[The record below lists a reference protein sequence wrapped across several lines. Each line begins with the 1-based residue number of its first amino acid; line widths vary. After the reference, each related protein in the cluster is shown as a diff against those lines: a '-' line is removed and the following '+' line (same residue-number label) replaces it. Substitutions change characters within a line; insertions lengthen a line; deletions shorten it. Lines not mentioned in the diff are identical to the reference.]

1 VDQFFIVT
9 GPGASELPPDYA
21 LVGEVVQGFD
31 VVQKIGR
38 LGGPDEAPTKEV
50 LIDRATLERG

>member
-1 VDQFFIVT
+1 M
-9 GPGASELPPDYA
+9 PPEYA

-31 VVQKIGR
+31 VVQEIGR